1 MTTTVRLLATYD
13 GSPPQTLRDLPDA
26 LATSFV
32 AAGNASLDLTGGV
45 RRYRPAPP
53 PPQAAVP
60 TLIGTTVLTAN
71 QKTEIQLPEGTALQV
86 SGAASTVGTVQ
97 RLDAAG
103 TVLQSWTVGA
113 GALAAIGPYTGAQ
126 RVAVSCDFGAV
137 TLTSNLVAA
146 LLPQIIVSSAA
157 PNNADGRPDGTI
169 YIQTAP

>member
-1 MTTTVRLLATYD
+1 MTTVRLLATYD

-26 LATSFV
+26 LAIPFV
-32 AAGNASLDLTGGV
+32 AAGNASLNLAGGV
-45 RRYRPAPP
+45 RRYQPAAAPSR
-53 PPQAAVP
+53 AAVQ
-60 TLIGTTVLTAN
+60 TLVGTTVLTAN

-113 GALAAIGPYTGAQ
+113 SALAAIGPYPGAQ

-137 TLTSNLVAA
+137 TLTSNLAAA